1 MGNKAADAVCARKM
15 VATRKKAR
23 VLALAASCDAKAEA
37 SQQRPDMWMKIFEF
51 LAHGHYLQL
60 SSVSTGWRSLY
71 ATSMQLKGLAAREK
85 QTYALAMVASAPL
98 IQWAFTNGC
107 KVTARTLFHAVT
119 SGTLKAMQFVYANM
133 PHRHRDIIQDWPVC
147 NAAAGR
153 GDLEMLQ
160 WARSKGCYLHH
171 FTGAAAARGGHLEVL
186 QWVHADGCPLDVNT
200 CAAAA
205 SGGHL
210 QVLRWARDIGCEWDE
225 ETCDGAAEGGHMLIL
240 QYARSHGC
248 PWSTETSS
256 NAARHGHLQL
266 LQWAHANGCPLD
278 AGVYSAAAEG
288 GHFHV
293 LQWLHEVGCPCDELA
308 CKCAAAEGH
317 LDILQFLRAQGCPW
331 NGRVCTAAIEK
342 GNLELL
348 QWARANGCPW
358 QETGTLNYL
367 LVCVDHTDP
376 TSLVNVLAAV
386 EWALANGCPC
396 SDTSRAQY
404 MQLRCRADDA
414 QAHGSD
420 QQ

>member
-1 MGNKAADAVCARKM
+1 
-15 VATRKKAR
+15 
-23 VLALAASCDAKAEA
+23 
-37 SQQRPDMWMKIFEF
+37 MWMKIFEF

-186 QWVHADGCPLDVNT
+186 QWAHANGCPSDAGT

-210 QVLRWARDIGCEWDE
+210 EVLRWLHDVRCEWDQS
-225 ETCDGAAEGGHMLIL
+225 TCDCAADGGHLGTL
-240 QYARSHGC
+240 QYAARRGC
-248 PWSTETSS
+248 PWTRWTCY
-256 NAARHGHLQL
+256 NAAYRGHLQL
-266 LQWAHANGCPLD
+266 LHWAHAHGCPCD
-278 AGVYSAAAEG
+278 TGTCSWAVRG
-288 GHFHV
+288 GHLHV
-293 LQWLHEVGCPCDELA
+293 LQWLHEVGCPCNEDA
-308 CKCAAAEGH
+308 CACAAWAGR
-317 LDILQFLRAQGCPW
+317 LDILQWLRAQGCPW
-331 NGRVCTAAIEK
+331 DGRVCTDAIA
-342 GNLELL
+342 GIHLELL
-348 QWARANGCPW
+348 RCARAYGCPW
-358 QETGTLNYL
+358 EADGSTFHSL
-367 LVCVDHTDP
+367 LPVVVTHYRADRL
-376 TSLVNVLAAV
+376 TSLLSAMD
-386 EWALANGCPC
+386 WALANGCPC
-396 SDTSRAQY
+396 NDSSRFFHI
-404 MQLRCRADDA
+404 QLRRMVDAA
-414 QAHGSD
+414 QASAPL
-420 QQ
+420 